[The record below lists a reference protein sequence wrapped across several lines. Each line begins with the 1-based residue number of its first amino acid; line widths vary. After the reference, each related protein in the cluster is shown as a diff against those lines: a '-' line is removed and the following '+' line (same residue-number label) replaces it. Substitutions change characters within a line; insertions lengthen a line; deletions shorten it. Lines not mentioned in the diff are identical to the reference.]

1 MIKKK
6 TIPWA
11 DPILDQKEITNV
23 FNVFKSQRFTSGK
36 NVKLLE
42 KKIAKYCNAKFALLV
57 SNGTVALDLA
67 LKSQGIKKM
76 MK

>member
-42 KKIAKYCNAKFALLV
+42 KTLFLTFFVCFVTTTRVCKRPITK
-57 SNGTVALDLA
+57 
-67 LKSQGIKKM
+67 
-76 MK
+76 

>member
-23 FNVFKSQRFTSGK
+23 FSVFKSQRFTSGK

-42 KKIAKYCNAKFALLV
+42 KKLQNIVMLNLLY
-57 SNGTVALDLA
+57 
-67 LKSQGIKKM
+67 
-76 MK
+76 

>member
-6 TIPWA
+6 NIPWA

-42 KKIAKYCNAKFALLV
+42 KKLQNIVTLNLPY
-57 SNGTVALDLA
+57 
-67 LKSQGIKKM
+67 
-76 MK
+76 